1 MEHRLILVSDKR
13 ETRQSEM
20 RFNGSALAR
29 MVTEILRGEGN
40 TQIAQVLQSPMARS
54 LVAAITTEPS
64 SPDSR
69 LKMT

>member
-29 MVTEILRGEGN
+29 MVTEILRDEGS